1 MPGLTPTEDDAVK
14 SEEKR
19 VLLDW
24 KVEPSLAASRT
35 NNPIRAIVDTLD
47 IAKLGPSDKSLIALS
62 IGDPTKYPAL
72 PVCKTARNAVMK
84 VLEDGNKNGYPP
96 STGLEEARKAVARKY
111 TMPNCPVTEHDVY
124 LASGCSDALNIAIAS
139 IVNPGDNILLPV
151 PGFSLYRTICGRY
164 NLTPRFYRLNPESGW
179 EIDLPYLEKQ
189 INSETKAI
197 LINNP
202 SNPCGSVF
210 SRAHTKELIKI
221 CHKHKVPI
229 IADEIYDGMTWA
241 DEEFTP
247 LRSLISAETPVPVI
261 SCGGIS
267 KQYLVPGWRVGWVV
281 VSDPGNAMVN
291 CKQGITNLTQVILGP
306 NSLIQGALPTI
317 LADTPESFYAEVSD
331 TLKRHAEYL
340 YEGLSQI
347 ETLSP
352 IKPGGAMYMMVKV
365 ELDRL
370 RGIDSTTEFCKK
382 LL

>member
-1 MPGLTPTEDDAVK
+1 
-14 SEEKR
+14 
-19 VLLDW
+19 
-24 KVEPSLAASRT
+24 
-35 NNPIRAIVDTLD
+35 
-47 IAKLGPSDKSLIALS
+47 
-62 IGDPTKYPAL
+62 
-72 PVCKTARNAVMK
+72 MK

-96 STGLEEARKAVARKY
+96 STGLAEARKAVAKRY
-111 TMPNCPVTEHDVY
+111 TMPHCPVNEQDVY
-124 LASGCSDALNIAIAS
+124 LTSGCSDALNIAIAS
-139 IVNPGDNILLPV
+139 LVNPGDNILLPV

-164 NLTPRFYRLNPESGW
+164 NLTPRFYRLDPESGW

-189 INSETKAI
+189 INSDTKAI

-221 CHKHKVPI
+221 CHNFKVPI
-229 IADEIYDGMTWA
+229 IADEIYDGMTWT
-241 DEEFTP
+241 DEKFTP

-281 VSDPGNAMVN
+281 VSDPGNALVSY
-291 CKQGITNLTQVILGP
+291 KQGVTNLTQVILGP
-306 NSLIQGALPTI
+306 NSLIQAALPTI
-317 LADTPESFYAEVSD
+317 LEDTPESFYVEVTD
-331 TLKRHAEYL
+331 TLMKHAEYL
-340 YEGLSQI
+340 YDGLSQI

-370 RGIDSTTEFCKK
+370 CGINSTTDFCKK
-382 LL
+382 LLWEERVFCLPGEAFQAPGFFRVVICPTIDVLEEALRRINTFIISYLSVAD